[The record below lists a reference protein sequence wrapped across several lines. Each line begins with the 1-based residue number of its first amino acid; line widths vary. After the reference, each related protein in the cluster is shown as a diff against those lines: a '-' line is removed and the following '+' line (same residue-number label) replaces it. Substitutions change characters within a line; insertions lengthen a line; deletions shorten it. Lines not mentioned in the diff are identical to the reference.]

1 MTDPAADQASLE
13 GLLKDEILRIGRL
26 PTIRPRVSISSMA
39 GWPRRCSAIDR
50 SGSTALLKAR

>member
-13 GLLKDEILRIGRL
+13 GLLKDEILRMYQED
-26 PTIRPRVSISSMA
+26 RPRVSISSMA